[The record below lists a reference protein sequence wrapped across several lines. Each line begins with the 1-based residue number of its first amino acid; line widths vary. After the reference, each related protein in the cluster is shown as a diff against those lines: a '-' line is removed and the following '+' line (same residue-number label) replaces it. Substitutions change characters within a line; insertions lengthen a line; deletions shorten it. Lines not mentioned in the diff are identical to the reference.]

1 MSAPEGVTVWLKTAV
16 LPWLS
21 SLDWH
26 GIAGSVFLSL
36 AASALFWVLTFKLS
50 LTDVRFS
57 PKLEKSP
64 SATGKPYHRY
74 RIRFTNLGRRDLF
87 EVSVVVRMRIQ
98 LRTTTQI
105 MYLNCG
111 DQNFLPVLCRWPSF
125 RSKASPQVPTL
136 AITPSDSMLRE
147 LTKTFY
153 TSHIRSCAQNGKIS
167 LDDLFQEYGDRI
179 QLEIFVYG
187 TDRVTGARRM
197 FTSPVYTVSNVEE
210 GRFRPTKKISRPR
223 LKRKRA
229 IETQY
234 FHLDPPKQ

>member
-1 MSAPEGVTVWLKTAV
+1 MSAPENAAAWLEAAV

-21 SLDWH
+21 SPNWRS
-26 GIAGSVFLSL
+26 IAESVLVSL
-36 AASALFWVLTFKLS
+36 AASALFWTLTFKIS
-50 LTDVRFS
+50 LTDVWFS

-64 SATGKPYHRY
+64 SATGRPYHRY

-87 EVSVVVRMRIQ
+87 EVSIVVRMRVQ

-105 MYLNCG
+105 LYLNCG
-111 DQNFLPVLCRWPSF
+111 DQNFLPILSRWPSF
-125 RSKASPQVPTL
+125 CSKASPQVPTL
-136 AITPSDSMLRE
+136 TITPSDSMLRE

-153 TSHIRSCAQNGKIS
+153 TSHIRICAQNGKIS
-167 LDDLFQEYGDRI
+167 LDDLFQEYADRI

-187 TDRVTGARRM
+187 TDRVTGARQM
-197 FTSPVYTVSNVEE
+197 FTSPVYTISSIQE
-210 GRFRPTKKISRPR
+210 GLFRPAKKLSRPR

-234 FHLDPPKQ
+234 FHIDPLKP